1 MAAPGSTLPVSRV
14 DSGQAR
20 HRSTWML
27 TFGDLIALLLA
38 FFVLLVSMSQ
48 IKVEAWQAVVEA
60 LSKRLNQNQDVTVLG
75 PSADRNASR
84 IMRPV
89 AIDLGYLEAV
99 LAEKLRADREFGRVR
114 VNQQHDRLVLSFP
127 ADHLFRPNT
136 TELEKS
142 AIASIQA
149 LGGFFQSI
157 SNRITVSGHA
167 EIRDDDKDHG
177 WELSIARAVV
187 VADTLR
193 ISGLDRP
200 IAANGLGDSRYY
212 DTGGDLSAEARDRL
226 ARRVDIVI
234 RDGPYWGDF

>member
-1 MAAPGSTLPVSRV
+1 
-14 DSGQAR
+14 
-20 HRSTWML
+20 ML

-38 FFVLLVSMSQ
+38 FFVLMVSMSQ

-60 LSKRLNQNQDVTVLG
+60 LSKRLNQTQDVTVLG

-84 IMRPV
+84 IMRPQ

-114 VNQQHDRLVLSFP
+114 VNRHHDRLVLSFP
-127 ADHLFRPNT
+127 ADQLFRANT
-136 TELEKS
+136 TDLDES
-142 AIASIQA
+142 AIASVRA
-149 LGGFFQSI
+149 LGGFFRSI
-157 SNRITVSGHA
+157 SNRLSVTGHA
-167 EIRDDDKDHG
+167 EIRDGDDDHG

-187 VADTLR
+187 VADTLQKA
-193 ISGLDRP
+193 GLDRP

-212 DTGGDLSAEARDRL
+212 DSSGDLSAEERDRL